1 MDFYIFILFF
11 IIALLYASVGFGGG
25 YTYMAILALLV
36 TPFLEMRT
44 LGLCCNI
51 IVIFINIYY
60 HWKEK
65 NIDWKNTLLVCSLSI
80 PLAYIG
86 SLIPFEETTFLQI
99 LGISLI
105 IESLMIGLNYFLKKH
120 KNHTL
125 PKNNL
130 IIIGIGGG
138 IILSPVLYLMHFSTP
153 IKIAALSSIFIAVNS
168 IAVL

>member
-1 MDFYIFILFF
+1 
-11 IIALLYASVGFGGG
+11 
-25 YTYMAILALLV
+25 
-36 TPFLEMRT
+36 MRT
-44 LGLCCNI
+44 LALCCNI

-80 PLAYIG
+80 PIAYIG

-105 IESLMIGLNYFLKKH
+105 IVSLMIGLNYFL

-138 IILSPVLYLMHFSTP
+138 ILLSPVLYLMRFSTP

-168 IAVL
+168 IACIIGLISTNNFHFIPTIHIPLLLVVLTGGVLAINYG